1 MNLQSILKPIS
12 LRPVMLKRVVLGG
25 GAVAFGLYR
34 LLYATGIDG
43 RGLLKSG
50 HFAWVLLCILSVAA
64 GVVIFA
70 SASQFRGGDV
80 RFRKSLPAAVCCGL
94 ALVSTVFTGLSDLW
108 GGYLIYA
115 IPAFLAACAFAAVTH
130 CRLRGRKPNFG
141 MHSLICIHFTLQLL
155 KLYQANSFHPQFQDY
170 IFQILACVALA
181 VTAYQLAAADLSRG
195 SRRWLWTAGM
205 AAVYLCA
212 LSLGST
218 STGLF
223 LTGGAWAFTAL
234 MVPMRKRERVEG

>member
-12 LRPVMLKRVVLGG
+12 LRPAMLKRVVPGC

>member
-43 RGLLKSG
+43 RGLLKGG
-50 HFAWVLLCILSVAA
+50 HFAWVLLCILSVAMGA
-64 GVVIFA
+64 VIFA
-70 SASQFRGGDV
+70 SASQLRGGDV

-115 IPAFLAACAFAAVTH
+115 VPAFLAACAFAAVTL

-181 VTAYQLAAADLSRG
+181 VTGYQLAATDLGRG

-205 AAVYLCA
+205 AAVYLCT
-212 LSLGST
+212 LSLGS
-218 STGLF
+218 SATGIF

-234 MVPMRKRERVEG
+234 MVPMRKREPVEG

>member
-43 RGLLKSG
+43 RGLLKGG
-50 HFAWVLLCILSVAA
+50 HFAWVLLCILSVAM

-70 SASQFRGGDV
+70 SASQLRGGDV

-115 IPAFLAACAFAAVTH
+115 VPAFLAACAFAAVTL

-181 VTAYQLAAADLSRG
+181 VTGYQLAAADLGRG

-205 AAVYLCA
+205 AAVYLCT
-212 LSLGST
+212 LSLGS
-218 STGLF
+218 SATGIF

-234 MVPMRKRERVEG
+234 MVPVRKREPVEG

>member
-1 MNLQSILKPIS
+1 MNLQSILKTIA
-12 LRPVMLKRVVLGG
+12 LRPAMLKRVVLGG
-25 GAVAFGLYR
+25 GAAAFGLYR

-50 HFAWVLLCILSVAA
+50 HFAWVLLCILSVAM

-70 SASQFRGGDV
+70 SASQLRGGDSK
-80 RFRKSLPAAVCCGL
+80 FRRCLPAAVCCGL
-94 ALVSTVFTGLSDLW
+94 ALASTVFTGLSDLW

-115 IPAFLAACAFAAVTH
+115 VPAFLAACAFAAVTL

-170 IFQILACVALA
+170 LFQILACVALA
-181 VTAYQLAAADLSRG
+181 VTGYQLAAADLGRG
-195 SRRWLWTAGM
+195 SRRWLWTAGL
-205 AAVYLCA
+205 AAVYLCT
-212 LSLGST
+212 LSLGS
-218 STGLF
+218 SATGIF

-234 MVPMRKRERVEG
+234 MVPMRKREPVEG

>member
-12 LRPVMLKRVVLGG
+12 LRPAMLKRVVLGG

-50 HFAWVLLCILSVAA
+50 HFAWVLLCILSVAM

-70 SASQFRGGDV
+70 SASQFRGGDI

-94 ALVSTVFTGLSDLW
+94 ALISTVFTGLSDLW

-115 IPAFLAACAFAAVTH
+115 VPAFLAACGFAAVTL

-155 KLYQANSFHPQFQDY
+155 KLYQANSFHPQVQDY
-170 IFQILACVALA
+170 LFQVLACVALA
-181 VTAYQLAAADLSRG
+181 TTAYQLAAADLSRG
-195 SRRWLWTAGM
+195 SRRWLWTAGL

-212 LSLGST
+212 LSLGSS

-223 LTGGAWAFTAL
+223 LTGGAWALTSL
-234 MVPMRKRERVEG
+234 IIPVRKRN

>member
-12 LRPVMLKRVVLGG
+12 LRPAMLKRVVPGC

-43 RGLLKSG
+43 RGLLKGG
-50 HFAWVLLCILSVAA
+50 HFAWVLLCILSVAMGA
-64 GVVIFA
+64 VIFA
-70 SASQFRGGDV
+70 SASQLRGGDV

-115 IPAFLAACAFAAVTH
+115 VPAFLAACAFAAVTL

-181 VTAYQLAAADLSRG
+181 VTGYQLAAADLGRG

-205 AAVYLCA
+205 AAVYLCT

-223 LTGGAWAFTAL
+223 LTGGAWALTAL
-234 MVPMRKRERVEG
+234 IVPVRKREPVEG

>member
-1 MNLQSILKPIS
+1 MNLHSILKSIS
-12 LRPVMLKRVVLGG
+12 LRPGMLKRVVLGG

-94 ALVSTVFTGLSDLW
+94 ALVSTVFTGLHDLW

-115 IPAFLAACAFAAVTH
+115 IPAFLAALGFAAVTL
-130 CRLRGRKPNFG
+130 CRLQGRKPNFG

-181 VTAYQLAAADLSRG
+181 VTAYQLAAADLGRG
-195 SRRWLWTAGM
+195 SRRWLWTAGT
-205 AAVYLCA
+205 AAVYLCT

-223 LTGGAWAFTAL
+223 LTGGAWALTSL
-234 MVPMRKRERVEG
+234 IIPVRKRN

>member
-43 RGLLKSG
+43 RGLLKGG
-50 HFAWVLLCILSVAA
+50 HFAWVLLCILSVAMGA
-64 GVVIFA
+64 VIFA
-70 SASQFRGGDV
+70 SASQLRGGDV

-115 IPAFLAACAFAAVTH
+115 VPAFLAACAFAAVTL

-181 VTAYQLAAADLSRG
+181 VTGYQLAAADLGRG

-205 AAVYLCA
+205 AAVYLCT
-212 LSLGST
+212 LSLGS
-218 STGLF
+218 SATGIF

-234 MVPMRKRERVEG
+234 MVPVRKRERVEG

>member
-12 LRPVMLKRVVLGG
+12 LRPAMLKRVVLGG
-25 GAVAFGLYR
+25 GAAAFGLYR

>member
-1 MNLQSILKPIS
+1 MNLHSILKSIS
-12 LRPVMLKRVVLGG
+12 LRPGMLKRVVLGG
-25 GAVAFGLYR
+25 GAAAFGLYR

-50 HFAWVLLCILSVAA
+50 HFAWVLLCILSIAM

-70 SASQFRGGDV
+70 SASQLRGGDV

-94 ALVSTVFTGLSDLW
+94 ALVSAVFTGLSNLW

-115 IPAFLAACAFAAVTH
+115 IPAFLAALGFAAVTL
-130 CRLRGRKPNFG
+130 CRLHGRRPNFL
-141 MHSLICIHFTLQLL
+141 MHAVICIHFTLQLL
-155 KLYQANSFHPQFQDY
+155 KIYQANSFHPQFQDY
-170 IFQILACVALA
+170 IFQILACIALA
-181 VTAYQLAAADLSRG
+181 VTGYQLAAADLGRG

-223 LTGGAWAFTAL
+223 LTGGAWALTSL
-234 MVPMRKRERVEG
+234 IIPVRKREKAEH

>member
-12 LRPVMLKRVVLGG
+12 LRPAMLKRVVLGG

-94 ALVSTVFTGLSDLW
+94 ALVSTVFTGLHDLW

-115 IPAFLAACAFAAVTH
+115 IPAFLAALGFAAVTL
-130 CRLRGRKPNFG
+130 CRLQGRKPNFG

-181 VTAYQLAAADLSRG
+181 VTAYQLAAADLGRG
-195 SRRWLWTAGM
+195 SRRWLWTAGT
-205 AAVYLCA
+205 AAVYLCT

-223 LTGGAWAFTAL
+223 LTGGAWALTSL
-234 MVPMRKRERVEG
+234 IIPVRKRN

>member
-1 MNLQSILKPIS
+1 MNLQSILKSIS
-12 LRPVMLKRVVLGG
+12 LRPGMLKRVVLGG
-25 GAVAFGLYR
+25 GAAAFGLYR

-50 HFAWVLLCILSVAA
+50 HFAWVLLCILSVAMGA
-64 GVVIFA
+64 VIFA
-70 SASQFRGGDV
+70 SASQLRGGDV

-115 IPAFLAACAFAAVTH
+115 VPAFLAACAFAAVTL

-181 VTAYQLAAADLSRG
+181 VTGYQLAAADLGRG

-205 AAVYLCA
+205 AAVYLCT
-212 LSLGST
+212 LSLGS
-218 STGLF
+218 SATGIF

-234 MVPMRKRERVEG
+234 MVPMRKREPVEG

>member
-12 LRPVMLKRVVLGG
+12 LRPAMLKRVVLGG
-25 GAVAFGLYR
+25 GAAAFGLYR

-50 HFAWVLLCILSVAA
+50 HFAWVLLCILSVAMGA
-64 GVVIFA
+64 VIFA
-70 SASQFRGGDV
+70 SASQLRGGDV

>member
-12 LRPVMLKRVVLGG
+12 LRPAMLKRVVLGG

-50 HFAWVLLCILSVAA
+50 HFAWVLLCILSVAMGA
-64 GVVIFA
+64 VIFA
-70 SASQFRGGDV
+70 SASQLRGGDV

-115 IPAFLAACAFAAVTH
+115 VPAFLAACAFAAVTL

-181 VTAYQLAAADLSRG
+181 VTGYQLAAADLGRG

-205 AAVYLCA
+205 AAVYLCT
-212 LSLGST
+212 LSLGS
-218 STGLF
+218 SATGIF

-234 MVPMRKRERVEG
+234 MVPMRKREPVEG